1 MLFQDFMWLTSSWS
15 PKRNLNRC
23 DKNNNKSTNMYI
35 CDGTFDVP
43 GTVLSIFAG
52 FLNLGTGELG

>member
-1 MLFQDFMWLTSSWS
+1 MWLTSSWS